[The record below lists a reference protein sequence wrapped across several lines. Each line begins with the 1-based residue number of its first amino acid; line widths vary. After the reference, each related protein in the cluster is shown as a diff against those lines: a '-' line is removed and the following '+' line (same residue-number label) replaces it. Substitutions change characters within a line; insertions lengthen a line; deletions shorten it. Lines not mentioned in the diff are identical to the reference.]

1 VELRHLRYFVAVAE
15 EQHVTRAAEQ
25 LHMAQQPLSA
35 AIKNLESELGFDLF
49 DRVANRI
56 HLTAAGGAFL
66 EEARNVLAAADRA
79 VERGRR
85 AARGEVGMFRV
96 GYCSAAM
103 SNVLPSAIASFRELY
118 PSLALDLRR
127 LDQGDQLAA
136 LERDELDLAFIH
148 RPFDD
153 RGLQSLDVLDE
164 ALYVAIRD
172 THLLG
177 AYDRIEAAQL
187 AAVPQVRFAAG
198 SADAL
203 RVAADTLFERANVV
217 PPRHEEVNDI
227 DTGVGLVAAG
237 LGACIVSE
245 HVARTHRRPGVAFV
259 PLRTDLRLVMAAV
272 WNVRA
277 DENTIRR
284 RFLELVT
291 ATHDTLLVS

>member
-1 VELRHLRYFVAVAE
+1 
-15 EQHVTRAAEQ
+15 
-25 LHMAQQPLSA
+25 MAQQPLSA

-103 SNVLPSAIASFRELY
+103 SNVLPSAIASFRQRY

-127 LDQGDQLAA
+127 LDQPEQLAA
-136 LERDELDLAFIH
+136 LERNTIDLAFIH
-148 RPFDD
+148 RPFDE

-164 ALYVAIRD
+164 ALYAALPD
-172 THLLG
+172 THPLA
-177 AYDRIEAAQL
+177 AYESIEAWQL
-187 AAVPQVRFAAG
+187 AALPHVRFAAG

-203 RVAADTLFERANVV
+203 RAAADTLFERANVV
-217 PPRHEEVNDI
+217 PAGQEEVNDI
-227 DTGVGLVAAG
+227 DTGLGLVAAG
-237 LGACIVSE
+237 LGACVVNE
-245 HVARTHRRPGVAFV
+245 HVARTQRRPSVAFV
-259 PLRTDLRLVMAAV
+259 PLATDVRVVMAAV
-272 WNVRA
+272 WSVRS
-277 DENTIRR
+277 DESTIRR
-284 RFLELVT
+284 CFLDLVT